1 MSKRHLVSFTGK
13 SSKMLWNVMIVI
25 WLEQFDLCTQ
35 SRNLTTVMKCLSF
48 AFSCHN
54 YIFFWPSFFF
64 SSSSFQMDVSQ
75 KCLRSFPVTTLSLFI
90 IVTLLNSWLTSTAFS
105 MRSHPWTQRTQIGE
119 TDVFISVWRENM
131 LTSKGNL
138 KYGGPSEV
146 TCCFHDAFV
155 HFLLLFKWLSRDFKV
170 VLKL

>member
-35 SRNLTTVMKCLSF
+35 SRNLLHLAVII
-48 AFSCHN
+48 
-54 YIFFWPSFFF
+54 IFFSDPLFFF
-64 SSSSFQMDVSQ
+64 SSSFQMDVSQ

>member
-1 MSKRHLVSFTGK
+1 
-13 SSKMLWNVMIVI
+13 
-25 WLEQFDLCTQ
+25 
-35 SRNLTTVMKCLSF
+35 
-48 AFSCHN
+48 
-54 YIFFWPSFFF
+54 
-64 SSSSFQMDVSQ
+64 MDVSQ

-155 HFLLLFKWLSRDFKV
+155 HFLLLFKWLSRVFKV
-170 VLKL
+170 ILKLWRVASLILASQSANGESMTLSAGSLYTISIYMFLKSPLTSASGC

>member
-1 MSKRHLVSFTGK
+1 
-13 SSKMLWNVMIVI
+13 
-25 WLEQFDLCTQ
+25 
-35 SRNLTTVMKCLSF
+35 
-48 AFSCHN
+48 
-54 YIFFWPSFFF
+54 
-64 SSSSFQMDVSQ
+64 MDVSQ

-170 VLKL
+170 ILKLWRVASLILASQSANGESMTLSAGSLYTISIYVFKITANKCQWMLA